1 MLLLLVD
8 RVDDNAMIRLLEYKV
23 DGMMLLYDW
32 MIILSKM
39 IGYDSLR

>member
-1 MLLLLVD
+1 MILG
-8 RVDDNAMIRLLEYKV
+8 DDTMIRLLEYKV

-39 IGYDSLR
+39 IGGCYVARL